1 MFVSLALLSML
12 AADTWTPELQ
22 MRVKS
27 FGAVL
32 PSPDGKFAAWTEAK
46 PGHSALYISGTLV
59 PEWKGP
65 TTIIAFSPDG
75 KYLYWESD
83 RAAFRAETKGPG
95 KPQRLSKYPGSVGP
109 YRLSKDGTQ
118 LAFLAQVNTAAK
130 TRIRVVDEVKYKHQ
144 ICLMA
149 SDGLG
154 EVKCAVE
161 PAGFASALELSP
173 DAKSIVFESR
183 VSPFM
188 DDSRTSDIYEADLST
203 GAISVIAKTRAAES
217 QPRYSPDGRFIVYVR
232 SDDPP
237 MQPGDDQLVLYDRAT
252 KSTRALA
259 HTQDHLPKVLGWAAD
274 SKNIYYAEE
283 RGTRSAIFA
292 MPLDA
297 PPQTVYTPD
306 GVASAV
312 RANATGTHLG
322 FALESAD
329 QAPEAQ
335 LMAIGAKP
343 VRISNANTDLPKA
356 ALGKTEVFWWRSKDN
371 MEIEGLIT
379 YPANYV
385 VGKKYPMVVVL
396 HGGPYGQFNES
407 FIGRGGLYPIAA
419 FAAKG
424 YVVFRPNPRAST
436 GYGRDFRYAN
446 LKDWGGGDY
455 NDVIMGV
462 RNVIGLGFVDKDRMA
477 VMGWSYGG
485 FLTSWTITHSKD
497 FKAAAIGAGVS
508 NLLSQTGTSDIRT
521 NKLDAFGAP
530 WDNQQFYIDHSP
542 LTHVKNVVTPTLIL
556 GGDADER
563 VPISQSYE
571 MYYALKKRGIAT
583 QMVVY
588 PGAPHSPSDPEY
600 VLDIM
605 QRHIEWVEKYVR

>member
-46 PGHSALYISGTLV
+46 PGDSALYISGTLV

-252 KSTRALA
+252 KSTRVGA
-259 HTQDHLPKVLGWAAD
+259 
-274 SKNIYYAEE
+274 Y
-283 RGTRSAIFA
+283 TRS
-292 MPLDA
+292 
-297 PPQTVYTPD
+297 
-306 GVASAV
+306 SA
-312 RANATGTHLG
+312 
-322 FALESAD
+322 ESA
-329 QAPEAQ
+329 
-335 LMAIGAKP
+335 G
-343 VRISNANTDLPKA
+343 
-356 ALGKTEVFWWRSKDN
+356 
-371 MEIEGLIT
+371 
-379 YPANYV
+379 
-385 VGKKYPMVVVL
+385 
-396 HGGPYGQFNES
+396 
-407 FIGRGGLYPIAA
+407 
-419 FAAKG
+419 
-424 YVVFRPNPRAST
+424 
-436 GYGRDFRYAN
+436 
-446 LKDWGGGDY
+446 
-455 NDVIMGV
+455 MGS
-462 RNVIGLGFVDKDRMA
+462 R
-477 VMGWSYGG
+477 
-485 FLTSWTITHSKD
+485 
-497 FKAAAIGAGVS
+497 
-508 NLLSQTGTSDIRT
+508 
-521 NKLDAFGAP
+521 
-530 WDNQQFYIDHSP
+530 
-542 LTHVKNVVTPTLIL
+542 
-556 GGDADER
+556 
-563 VPISQSYE
+563 
-571 MYYALKKRGIAT
+571 
-583 QMVVY
+583 
-588 PGAPHSPSDPEY
+588 
-600 VLDIM
+600 
-605 QRHIEWVEKYVR
+605 